1 MHTTSWNPH
10 KVKHLILDEK
20 IFSLWNEANQIL
32 TLYNWSVAAKVFIG
46 PTRNSIWGFHWSSSK
61 SWIILYF
68 VCYYWFWRCIRFRI
82 DGSQFFSLL
91 GFGLELIS
99 KGIFVLGRRIKG
111 LVRWY
116 KGIRVG
122 IMRGITS
129 GYLVRAIGI
138 AVLCGIVRCSNKT
151 WCMGVAIWPLKKE
164 RICTISFLFLPGFG
178 KESWKK
184 GGKKSGKSKNKEA
197 K

>member
-1 MHTTSWNPH
+1 MGIQNWFLWNLH
-10 KVKHLILDEK
+10 KVKHLTLDKK
-20 IFSLWNEANQIL
+20 IFFLWNEADQIL

-46 PTRNSIWGFHWSSSK
+46 STRDSIWGFHWLSSK

-68 VCYYWFWRCIRFRI
+68 VCYYWFWCCIRFRI

-91 GFGLELIS
+91 GFRLDIIS

-111 LVRWY
+111 LVWWY
-116 KGIRVG
+116 KVIRVG
-122 IMRGITS
+122 IMRGITL

-138 AVLCGIVRCSNKT
+138 AVFCGIVRCSNKT

-164 RICTISFLFLPGFG
+164 RICTISFLFSARFWKG
-178 KESWKK
+178 K
-184 GGKKSGKSKNKEA
+184 
-197 K
+197 